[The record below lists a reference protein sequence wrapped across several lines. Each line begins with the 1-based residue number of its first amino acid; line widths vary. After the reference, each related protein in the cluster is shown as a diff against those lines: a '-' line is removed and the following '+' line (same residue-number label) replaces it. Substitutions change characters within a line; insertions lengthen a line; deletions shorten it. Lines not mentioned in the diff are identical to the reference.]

1 MRSGRVK
8 SSIVRPES
16 EASEVMRPGE
26 GSRNHFV
33 FLFVLFLSFVFSC
46 FCSVLFFWFCFG
58 FSSFFA
64 ARYKGQEV
72 IKSYDDE

>member
-26 GSRNHFV
+26 GSRNLFV

-46 FCSVLFFWFCFG
+46 FCSVLFFG
-58 FSSFFA
+58 FVLAFLLFLLRGIK
-64 ARYKGQEV
+64 ARR
-72 IKSYDDE
+72 